1 MEVLL
6 AELSQNHTGLQNAT
20 LAALVKQSCPL
31 GLGGLIR
38 AVRRLELHL
47 RHILTENGV
56 SISIKSDGCNV
67 ELSGRG
73 AAARGRAQKRGS

>member
-20 LAALVKQSCPL
+20 LAALVKQSCSL
-31 GLGGLIR
+31 GFGGLIG

-56 SISIKSDGCNV
+56 SISKPDRCNV

-73 AAARGRAQKRGS
+73 AAARGRAQKRSS